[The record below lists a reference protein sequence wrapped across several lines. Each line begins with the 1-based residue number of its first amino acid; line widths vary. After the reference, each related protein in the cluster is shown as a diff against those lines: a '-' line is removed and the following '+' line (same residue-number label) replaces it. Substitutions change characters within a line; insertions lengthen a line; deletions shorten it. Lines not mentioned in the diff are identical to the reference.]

1 MPLLPGGAPTAFLK
15 RQSEQ
20 EPVGFELIEIRRNAN
35 RCGNRQIKKKNQ
47 RKKHNMQQDL
57 ARLWQI
63 IDRDALIT
71 GQNMA
76 LSAGGASSF
85 YFDCKKAT
93 LNGEGLHLIA
103 DAFLERIDALP
114 ERPIA
119 IGGLTLGADFIVAA
133 VIMRAHQVGHSPIS
147 GSIVRKEPKKHGT
160 RTRMENDPRAG
171 MTVVVVDDVITTGG
185 STAKACDEFIE
196 AGCRIVGIIALV
208 DREAGGARNLADK
221 YGCSVHSLFRKSDFP
236 RIDKG

>member
-1 MPLLPGGAPTAFLK
+1 M
-15 RQSEQ
+15 Q
-20 EPVGFELIEIRRNAN
+20 
-35 RCGNRQIKKKNQ
+35 KN
-47 RKKHNMQQDL
+47 L

-71 GQNMA
+71 GQELA

-103 DAFLERIDALP
+103 DAFLERIDALS
-114 ERPIA
+114 ERPVA

-133 VIMRAHQVGHSPIS
+133 VIMRAHQVAHPTVF

-160 RTRMENDPRAG
+160 RTRIENDPRAG
-171 MTVVVVDDVITTGG
+171 MSVVVVDDVITTGG

-196 AGCRIVGIIALV
+196 AGCRIVGIIALI
-208 DREAGGARNLADK
+208 DREAGGAQSLADK
-221 YGCSVHSLFRKSDFP
+221 YGCPVHALFRKGDFP
-236 RIDKG
+236 RISDG